1 MFDFGD
7 EFSIEGY
14 RVPWLIWIQLL
25 VLLLLVCLLYS
36 FTLFTSNR
44 LDFTAEAST
53 SASHLVSKETQI
65 EKRIPKR
72 NTTKIRT
79 NYLETTQVGEQV
91 IKGEITRST
100 SRRLVRE
107 GEEVAER
114 EGSSASH
121 KYQCHHPC
129 DFFRQARIAFL
140 KCLGL
145 DDNSSLSEQRKI
157 KEQINRRES

>member
-7 EFSIEGY
+7 ELSIEGY
-14 RVPWLIWIQLL
+14 RIPWLIWIQLL

-36 FTLFTSNR
+36 FTLLASDR
-44 LDFTAEAST
+44 LDFTAGAST
-53 SASHLVSKETQI
+53 SASRLVSNETQI
-65 EKRIPKR
+65 DKLIPKR
-72 NTTKIRT
+72 NTTRIRT
-79 NYLETTQVGEQV
+79 NCLEVTQVGEQV

-114 EGSSASH
+114 EGSSATH

-129 DFFRQARIAFL
+129 DFFMQARIAFL

-145 DDNSSLSEQRKI
+145 DDNSSPSEQRKRN
-157 KEQINRRES
+157 EQRKGRES